1 MQIPESHSH
10 LETDKA
16 PPLPPPEDEIIL
28 PHVENENNHDHVEVV
43 TDVEIEIPVT
53 AVQTAV
59 PEVQTTAAVQLSS
72 KAKDEMAAI
81 KIQTAFRGY
90 LVILTIFFLNL

>member
-1 MQIPESHSH
+1 MQIPESHLH

-28 PHVENENNHDHVEVV
+28 THVENENNHNHVEVA
-43 TDVEIEIPVT
+43 TGVEVEIPVP
-53 AVQTAV
+53 AVQTVV

-72 KAKDEMAAI
+72 EAKDEMAAI